1 MTKFDED
8 IKQKLSDF
16 QEPEPEGLWD
26 DILAGLNVAG
36 EGETAGAVEET
47 DAGRPTEPHAAAA
60 DKERHARKPRRAI
73 IYAVSSIAAAAVIAL
88 GVFLLP
94 GEKAIAPT
102 ISVVE
107 QPGLLAE
114 AEEPSPVAPTTT
126 ESGQNPETFDH
137 TPEALSESGQKG
149 CESDHSQDATAESG
163 QIAEESDH
171 SQDATLE
178 SGQKG
183 CESDHSQDAT
193 MESGQKGREGDHSL
207 QAENA
212 ELLAEASLEHIRQE
226 TTLES
231 GQKGCESDHSQDAT
245 MESGQKGCE
254 SDHSLQ
260 AENAELLAEASLEH
274 IRQETTMESG
284 QKGRE
289 SDHSQET
296 TMESGQKGC
305 ESDHSL
311 QAENAETSPEEEK
324 PISIYS
330 EEYKYIAGLGDAE
343 EVVEQVRRKRTFIG
357 LMADGVMVPGS
368 SAYGYNQTFNQA
380 DNTYTKAAIK
390 MNGMTVDPISNIKR
404 LNKGQ
409 DITTNTRYTPPVRS
423 GLMFRWT
430 YKSGIGIETGL
441 QYSYMKSITE
451 SGTAANFSRIDNECH
466 FIGIPFNLSYSFW
479 GNKHLGVYINA
490 GILMERMVKHESTTR
505 YFVNNEQLG
514 NTIHEGMDLSRYQWS
529 ANASAGIQ
537 YNILGWLALY
547 AEPGVTYF
555 MNNESLY
562 GDHPWN
568 FNVRLGLRFD
578 ISSKK

>member
-149 CESDHSQDATAESG
+149 CESDHSQDAT
-163 QIAEESDH
+163 
-171 SQDATLE
+171 
-178 SGQKG
+178 
-183 CESDHSQDAT
+183 

-226 TTLES
+226 TTL
-231 GQKGCESDHSQDAT
+231 
-245 MESGQKGCE
+245 ESGQKGCE